1 MRTTL
6 SPLILGGLF
15 VVAAVGVL
23 AANWQSL
30 DSLGIALTLAL
41 LCVDQ
46 RRMALVDLNNIRQV
60 TLADER
66 VRQFHRI
73 TLITI
78 SLELIGFYW
87 AWLQLGVGTAIVLI
101 SQLFFNTT
109 AKIQLFPNSFE
120 PIQPFG
126 LRERSAVLM
135 ANTVALG
142 LTTMWQ
148 LGQFRAMTAV
158 LLLSMVIGYLGIK
171 YLPIGTT
178 STNAMVNGDKNP

>member
-78 SLELIGFYW
+78 SLELIGF
-87 AWLQLGVGTAIVLI
+87 L
-101 SQLFFNTT
+101 
-109 AKIQLFPNSFE
+109 
-120 PIQPFG
+120 
-126 LRERSAVLM
+126 
-135 ANTVALG
+135 LG
-142 LTTMWQ
+142 LASA
-148 LGQFRAMTAV
+148 GCGHCHSV
-158 LLLSMVIGYLGIK
+158 DK
-171 YLPIGTT
+171 
-178 STNAMVNGDKNP
+178 STILQHYG